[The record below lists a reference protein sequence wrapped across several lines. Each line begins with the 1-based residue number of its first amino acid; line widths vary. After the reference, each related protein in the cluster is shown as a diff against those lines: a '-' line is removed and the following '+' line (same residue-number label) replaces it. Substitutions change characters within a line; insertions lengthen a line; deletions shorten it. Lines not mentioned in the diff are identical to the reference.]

1 MPVGSIAEV
10 ITGRTP
16 PTDEGRFWGGSIPF
30 ITPGDLKGSFIRE
43 AERTITEEGL
53 KVSRGLPR
61 DTVLVSCIGYIG
73 KVGIV
78 DSPVAVTNQQIN
90 AVVPRQTEA
99 DSQFLAYAFMHL
111 EPYLSNLAGVT
122 TIPILNKSSF
132 EAALVPLPPL
142 PEQRAIARVLRA
154 VQAAREARQ
163 REVSL
168 ERERKAAL
176 MAHLFTHGTRGEP
189 TKQTPIGEMPVSWEV
204 VRLGEVCVFT
214 TGKLNSEASVDGGEY
229 HFFTCSPDTL
239 RIDSFS
245 FDQEA
250 ILLAGNNAQA
260 IYSVKYYAG
269 KFDAYQRTYVITI
282 YASDRMTYRY
292 LLYEMSLS
300 LESLRRQS
308 LGATT
313 RYLTASIISGLP
325 LRQPPIEE
333 QKRIADVLTACD
345 AEITA
350 LERESALLDELFR
363 ALLEELMTGRVSVA
377 RVGETNG

>member
-1 MPVGSIAEV
+1 MIGSGGVYGSTTKPLVNHETIVIGRKGSAGSVYYSPTPCHPSDTTFYLVWKEEVHVPFVYNFLLFKGIAPDRSV
-10 ITGRTP
+10 IPSLQRG
-16 PTDEGRFWGGSIPF
+16 DVESIVIPF
-30 ITPGDLKGSFIRE
+30 
-43 AERTITEEGL
+43 
-53 KVSRGLPR
+53 
-61 DTVLVSCIGYIG
+61 
-73 KVGIV
+73 
-78 DSPVAVTNQQIN
+78 
-90 AVVPRQTEA
+90 
-99 DSQFLAYAFMHL
+99 
-111 EPYLSNLAGVT
+111 
-122 TIPILNKSSF
+122 
-132 EAALVPLPPL
+132 PPL
-142 PEQRAIARVLRA
+142 PEQCAIAHVLRA

-176 MAHLFTHGTRGEP
+176 MAHLFTHGTRGES
-189 TKQTPIGEMPVSWEV
+189 TKQTPIGEMPVSWKV

-214 TGKLNSEASVDGGEY
+214 TGKLNSEASVDGGKY
-229 HFFTCSPDTL
+229 PFFTCSPNTL

-245 FDQEA
+245 FDQET

-282 YASDRMTYRY
+282 SASDRMTYRY

-313 RYLTASIISGLP
+313 RYLTASIISSLP

-345 AEITA
+345 AKIAA

-363 ALLEELMTGRVSVA
+363 VLLEELMTGRVAVA
-377 RVGETNG
+377 GIEEDNG